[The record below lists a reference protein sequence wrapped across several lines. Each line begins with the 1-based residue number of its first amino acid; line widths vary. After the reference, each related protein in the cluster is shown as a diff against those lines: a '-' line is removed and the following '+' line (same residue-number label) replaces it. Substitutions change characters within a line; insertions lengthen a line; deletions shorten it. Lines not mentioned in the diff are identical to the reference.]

1 MSLEIMPHVC
11 ADFYDKHRNLICKIT
26 RSDLHDYMTVPDSI
40 QEDPLFQMLVNDGS
54 IKYSPSGDRDKKLE
68 QDPLAGMT
76 AEGKEIKPKA
86 KPAAKPKADPKP
98 ETKSELKPEEKPAEN
113 PTEKPVK

>member
-1 MSLEIMPHVC
+1 MPHVC
-11 ADFYDKHRNLICKIT
+11 ADCYDKHRNLICKIT
-26 RSDLHDYMTVPDSI
+26 RTDLHDYMTVPDSI

-98 ETKSELKPEEKPAEN
+98 ETKSDPKSETKAADKPAE
-113 PTEKPVK
+113 KPEGVGTK

>member
-1 MSLEIMPHVC
+1 MPHVC

-26 RSDLHDYMTVPDSI
+26 RTDLHDYMTVPDSI

-54 IKYSPSGDRDKKLE
+54 IKYSPDGHRDKKLE

-86 KPAAKPKADPKP
+86 KPAAKPKTDAKP
-98 ETKSELKPEEKPAEN
+98 ETKPETKPEEKPAE
-113 PTEKPVK
+113 KFVDKK